1 MVLQNKL
8 GICWSNVSI
17 VDCYINDLETRTI
30 KKIQYELEQTNIQF
44 ELELSQIQYELEP
57 PK

>member
-1 MVLQNKL
+1 LQNKL

-30 KKIQYELEQTNIQF
+30 KKIQYELEQPNIQF